1 MGKFI
6 VNASVFGFTK
16 VEIKSEELLK
26 QDDSDIVIVI
36 TQIIKDETKDYYDAV
51 KKLAKNNRIYVVT
64 DNSDLEIFKVIA
76 SYLISVDCYNIYKLN
91 SISLLDIK
99 YTESLL
105 KRKPDFS
112 EVQSFID
119 GDIVAEAEIND
130 IVLAIED
137 AATSGNVDTLKTVL
151 EDKLGSVYGVQAALS
166 RMKKLADLT
175 NSSELANR
183 IANLKDEIAEK
194 QEEIAN
200 KDKRYNKL
208 KTDKEATEIKVE
220 KLEKEVEEVSNQ
232 LKQAK
237 AIDKS
242 TEGSNIIKDYSEIK
256 LSLIPTTAKSV
267 LYVKEISYA
276 PYVNTFMTAFLKYV
290 ITMSKKKAIMVV
302 FDDNCFFQTYK
313 AKPGIA
319 AQNGAM
325 NSAIPIVTAHQY
337 IANNAQFINNGAT
350 FVISGALQ
358 SVISDIVTSD
368 KQFDLVIVY
377 DRLKNPTDM
386 ISGNQVTKMFVC
398 NSAGDYLK
406 TKDMLRITERSLV
419 LTRHGAQIPCEGVLA
434 ISEIPNFNNGT
445 DSNRQMNYA
454 RMLTATGKT
463 KETMFNTLLNK
474 TRLL

>member
-6 VNASVFGFTK
+6 VNASVFGFMK
-16 VEIKSEELLK
+16 EEIKSEKLLK
-26 QDDSDIVIVI
+26 EVDSDIVIVI

-51 KKLAKNNRIYVVT
+51 KKLVKNNRIYVVT

-76 SYLISVDCYNIYKLN
+76 SYLISVDCYNIYKLS

-105 KRKPDFS
+105 QRKPDFS

-119 GDIVAEAEIND
+119 SDIVAEADINE

-137 AATSGNVDTLKTVL
+137 AAASGNVDILKTVL

-183 IANLKDEIAEK
+183 IANLKDEITEK

-200 KDKRYNKL
+200 RDKRYNKL
-208 KTDKEATEIKVE
+208 KADKEATELKVE

-242 TEGSNIIKDYSEIK
+242 NEGGNIIKDYTEIK

-276 PYVNTFMTAFLKYV
+276 PYTNTLMTSFLAYV
-290 ITMSKKKAIMVV
+290 AKGGKKAIMVI

-313 AKPGIA
+313 AKPGV
-319 AQNGAM
+319 QNGAA
-325 NSAIPIVTAHQY
+325 NSAIPIVSTHQY
-337 IANNAQFINNGAT
+337 IANNSQFINNGAA
-350 FVISGALQ
+350 FVISGALP
-358 SVISDIVTSD
+358 SVITDIVTSD
-368 KQFDLVIVY
+368 KKFDLVIVY

-386 ISGNQVTKMFVC
+386 VSGTQVTKMFVC

-406 TKDMLRITERSLV
+406 TKDILRITERSLV
-419 LTRHGAQIPCEGVLA
+419 LTKSGTSIPCEGAMA
-434 ISEIPNFNNGT
+434 IADIPNFGEGT
-445 DSNRQMNYA
+445 DSKRQMSYA
-454 RMLTATGKT
+454 RMTSTLGKSKDT
-463 KETMFNTLLNK
+463 IYNTLLTK